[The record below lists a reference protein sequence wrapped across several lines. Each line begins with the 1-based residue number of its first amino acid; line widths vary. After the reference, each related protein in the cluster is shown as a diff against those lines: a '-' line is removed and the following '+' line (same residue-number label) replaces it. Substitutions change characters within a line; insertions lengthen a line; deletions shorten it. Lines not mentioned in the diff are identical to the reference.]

1 MYRIVILGSGR
12 GSNARAILEASAA
25 GKLGLAEVIGIF
37 SDQPDA
43 GILKLGPEFE
53 VPAIYLNP
61 GPYKTR
67 FSEDAEQHWVETIKA
82 LDPQLVVL
90 AGFMRVIKKPFL
102 DAFPRQIINL
112 HPSLLPKYPGLNSI
126 RRAFEA
132 GEKETGCTV
141 HWVVEEVDAGEIIAS
156 RTVPI
161 EPNDTLES
169 LEEKVHAAEHQLLP
183 QVIRDL
189 SEKYFKS

>member
-1 MYRIVILGSGR
+1 M
-12 GSNARAILEASAA
+12 EASVT
-25 GKLGLAEVIGIF
+25 GNLGLAEVVGIF

-43 GILKLGPEFE
+43 GILQLGPEFE
-53 VPAIYLNP
+53 VPAIYLSP

-67 FSEDAEQHWVETIKA
+67 FSEDAEGHWVDTIKA
-82 LDPQLVVL
+82 LGPQLVVL

-102 DAFPRQIINL
+102 EAFPGKIINL
-112 HPSLLPKYPGLNSI
+112 HPSLLPNYPGLNSI
-126 RRAFEA
+126 RRAYEA

-141 HWVVEEVDAGEIIAS
+141 HWVVEAVDAGQMIAS

-161 EPNDTLES
+161 ETEDTLES
-169 LEEKVHAAEHQLLP
+169 LENKVHAAEHQLLP

-189 SEKYFKS
+189 SVDYFKR